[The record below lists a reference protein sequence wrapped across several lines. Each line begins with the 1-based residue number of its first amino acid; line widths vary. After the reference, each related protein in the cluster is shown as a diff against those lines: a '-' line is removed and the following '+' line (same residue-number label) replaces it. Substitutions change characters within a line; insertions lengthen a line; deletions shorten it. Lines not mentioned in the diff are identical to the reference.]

1 MVQFLRY
8 CSVIADGAQI
18 LDPGTVS
25 PGSTEKPGLRV
36 RFEISQ
42 WTMLTPNILKLMVT
56 NPSPTTAQAFVKKE
70 YKHIQID
77 AGYQDGHGIVYSGNI
92 VQAIYGREN
101 PTDTLLT
108 IYAGDG
114 DHGHNYATV
123 NTTLPP
129 GSTPQD
135 HVNVAMRALSPYGIS
150 QGFIGIDLSTPK
162 YPRAVTL
169 FGMAA
174 DVLRNVAKGKQATVS
189 YQNEKMTMVQNGS
202 GAPGGAIVLNSNTGL
217 IGMPTQTLEGIYA
230 RALINPSIKIH
241 SYVQIDQKDV
251 QGAYAPITTTG
262 QEQITQSQLA
272 PIATD
277 GLYTVYRIDM
287 NGDTRGEPWYMDLK
301 MIATNSPATPA
312 QKEATTIY
320 LGST

>member
-1 MVQFLRY
+1 MTQYLRY
-8 CSVIADGAQI
+8 CSIIADNVSI
-18 LDPGTVS
+18 LDPGANNAGAPS
-25 PGSTEKPGLRV
+25 MGLRC

-56 NPSPTTAQAFVKKE
+56 NPSPTTAQAFVHKE
-70 YKHIQID
+70 YQHIRID
-77 AGYQDGHGIVYSGNI
+77 AGYQDGHGVIFQGNI
-92 VQAIYGREN
+92 IQAIYGREN

-108 IYAGDG
+108 VYAGDN
-114 DHGHNYATV
+114 DRKHNYATV

-135 HVNVAMRALSPYGIS
+135 HLNVALHAMAPDLSK
-150 QGFIGIDLSTPK
+150 GFIGVDLSQPV
-162 YPRAVTL
+162 YSRAVTL
-169 FGMAA
+169 FGMA
-174 DVLRNVAKGKQATVS
+174 RNVFTNIAKGKQATVS
-189 YQNEKMTMVQNGS
+189 YQNGKLTMVQNGS

-230 RALINPSIKIH
+230 RCLINPSIKIH

-262 QEQITQSQLA
+262 QEQITQAQLA

-277 GLYTVYRIDM
+277 GLYTVYRIDT

-312 QKEATTIY
+312 QKEATTVY
-320 LGST
+320 LGAG